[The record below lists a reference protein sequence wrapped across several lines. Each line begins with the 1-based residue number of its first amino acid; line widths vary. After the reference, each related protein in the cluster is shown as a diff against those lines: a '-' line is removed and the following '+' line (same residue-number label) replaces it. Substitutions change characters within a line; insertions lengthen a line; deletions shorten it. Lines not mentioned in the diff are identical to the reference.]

1 VSKEPS
7 YVVTVDWDGKYV
19 LNLSEEKEMTK
30 PEVVTVKKRIKMVRL
45 REDVQFYGLN
55 GSQVASSQ
63 SGITLEWVPET
74 MVVIVKHSSFPG
86 EERWLLPSGISFIA
100 FEEVK

>member
-19 LNLSEEKEMTK
+19 LNLCEEEKMSK
-30 PEVVTVKKRIKMVRL
+30 PEVTVKKRIKMVRL

-55 GSQVASSQ
+55 GSQVASTQ

-86 EERWLLPSGISFIA
+86 EERWLLPAGISFIA